1 MATGTA
7 GSPIL
12 GCEMNATM
20 WDEADPLESQLAEW
34 FPNGIQSA
42 ETRLLDGTEETDDL
56 MDAAYAALVEWVD

>member
-1 MATGTA
+1 
-7 GSPIL
+7 
-12 GCEMNATM
+12 MNAI
-20 WDEADPLESQLAEW
+20 WDDTDALESQLAEW